1 MQAAGPPSNPLCLP
15 PSRLTRT
22 SSVSLPGWSFPLTF
36 LGRKREGQGSF
47 CVFCFLI
54 TGLKSISQKAQSGR
68 GAQPQSPSHPR
79 PRRALVTRS
88 RACFYFIFLFF
99 SFKRKQK
106 RNSSRLRALAVSSF
120 VFVGL
125 FIAEVGE
132 RHLPSVPSRGGEGSA
147 LRWFCCC

>member
-1 MQAAGPPSNPLCLP
+1 MQAAGPPSGPPCLL

-68 GAQPQSPSHPR
+68 GRSLSPLPTRGPDVHWSHDR
-79 PRRALVTRS
+79 GLAFLLFS
-88 RACFYFIFLFF
+88 YFLLLKE
-99 SFKRKQK
+99 SKRDIAP
-106 RNSSRLRALAVSSF
+106 RLRALAVSSF

-125 FIAEVGE
+125 LIAEVGE

-147 LRWFCCC
+147 LRWLCCC